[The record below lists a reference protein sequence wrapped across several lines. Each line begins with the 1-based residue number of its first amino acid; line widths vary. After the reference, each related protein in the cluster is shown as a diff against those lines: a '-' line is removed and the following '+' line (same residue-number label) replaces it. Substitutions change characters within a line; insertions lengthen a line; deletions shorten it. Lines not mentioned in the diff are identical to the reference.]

1 MNWGYLGSCENE
13 REVVVEIREL
23 RVVLELLPN
32 LGLVRGGSVVRN
44 LLLQQAT
51 DLSEPLLLGLP

>member
-1 MNWGYLGSCENE
+1 LGYLSACKNE
-13 REVVVEIREL
+13 SEVVVEIGEL

-32 LGLVRGGSVVRN
+32 LRLVGRGSGVRN
-44 LLLQQAT
+44 LLLQQAA

>member
-1 MNWGYLGSCENE
+1 LGGYLSACENE
-13 REVVVEIREL
+13 SEVVVEIGEL

-32 LGLVRGGSVVRN
+32 LGLVGGGSGVRN

-51 DLSEPLLLGLP
+51 DLFESLLLGLP